1 VKGRRDD
8 FSVERAAASD
18 VPLQLVEAE
27 EREELERDIRR
38 RAEARDLAG
47 AVTAALHGYGP
58 SIMRFLLAFHR
69 SEAAAS
75 DVFSLFTEGVW
86 RGIEAFDWGCS
97 FRTWAFAVARRAS
110 LRYRRDEGRR
120 ARRQIPL
127 EDDSALALIEDQVR
141 SRTLTYLRTERRNRF
156 AELRDALPP
165 EDRAL
170 LILRVDQGLAW
181 NDLVRAMQDDESE
194 PLAGDALKREAAR
207 LRKRFQIVKEKL
219 LAIGRAE
226 GLVKSDKDA

>member
-1 VKGRRDD
+1 MD
-8 FSVERAAASD
+8 
-18 VPLQLVEAE
+18 PQ
-27 EREELERDIRR
+27 EREELERDIRG

-47 AVTAALHGYGP
+47 AVTAALRGYGP
-58 SIMRFLLAFHR
+58 AILRFLMAFHR
-69 SEAAAS
+69 NEAAAS
-75 DVFSLFTEGVW
+75 DVFSLFTEGIW

-127 EDDSALALIEDQVR
+127 EAHADLSAIEDQVR
-141 SRTLTYLRTERRNRF
+141 SRTLSFLRTERRNRF
-156 AELRDALPP
+156 AELRDALP
-165 EDRAL
+165 EDDRAL

-181 NDLVRAMQDDESE
+181 NDLARAMQDDEAE

-207 LRKRFQIVKEKL
+207 LRKRFQLVKERL
-219 LAIGRAE
+219 LEIGRSE
-226 GLVKSDKDA
+226 GLVGSEKDDG